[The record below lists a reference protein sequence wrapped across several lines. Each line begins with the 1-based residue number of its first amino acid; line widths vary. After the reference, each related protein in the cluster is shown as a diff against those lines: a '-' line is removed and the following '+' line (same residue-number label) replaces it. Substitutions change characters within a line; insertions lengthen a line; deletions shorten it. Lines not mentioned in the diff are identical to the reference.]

1 MRSYVFLVVSTYR
14 SGGRMAC
21 QPYCQG
27 RRIRPYR
34 KYYCRPDW
42 WFIGR
47 MVGLTLRMD
56 SDGHLR
62 QPAYIGTRSCDLAID
77 CFALY
82 APSTELKY
90 KGDLQNMKAAF
101 SYARISVLF
110 LNLILQHSR
119 YGIVVRHNY
128 IARFRLV
135 DGV

>member
-34 KYYCRPDW
+34 KYYCRSDRWP
-42 WFIGR
+42 IGR

-62 QPAYIGTRSCDLAID
+62 QPAYIGTRSCDLAVD

-82 APSTELKY
+82 APPTELKY
-90 KGDLQNMKAAF
+90 KGDPSGCEGRLF
-101 SYARISVLF
+101 YARISALF